1 MKAQVT
7 HSISQPTHCVIV
19 MLVVVSDVC
28 RSIIQPTHCV
38 RVMLV
43 VVSDMC
49 VALFYNLLIV

>member
-1 MKAQVT
+1 
-7 HSISQPTHCVIV
+7 

-49 VALFYNLLIV
+49 VALFYNLLIVWE